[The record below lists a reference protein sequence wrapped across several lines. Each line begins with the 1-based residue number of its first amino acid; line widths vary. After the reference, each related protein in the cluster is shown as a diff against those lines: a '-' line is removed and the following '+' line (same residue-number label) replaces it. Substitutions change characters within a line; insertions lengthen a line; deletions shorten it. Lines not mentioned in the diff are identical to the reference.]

1 MGASIL
7 LILYP
12 APTLSHRC
20 VGCGR
25 MSSHHQR
32 ALRGKWYSGAWLLLS
47 HSRKWREGVLNRP
60 RLRGV
65 Y

>member
-1 MGASIL
+1 MGENIW

-12 APTLSHRC
+12 APTLSCRC

-32 ALRGKWYSGAWLLLS
+32 ELRGKWYSRAWLLLC
-47 HSRKWREGVLNRP
+47 HSRKWGEGLLNRP